1 MSEAKHHDNWK
12 LMAKRRTIETRF
24 SVLCTEFDIQS
35 PLVRSLCGLEL
46 WLESIIGFIIEI
58 FQLAP
63 RVIKYFMIIPYKI
76 ICQKSEL
83 ECSSPLFVCLNLAPK
98 K

>member
-46 WLESIIGFIIEI
+46 WLESIIGFII
-58 FQLAP
+58 
-63 RVIKYFMIIPYKI
+63 
-76 ICQKSEL
+76 
-83 ECSSPLFVCLNLAPK
+83 
-98 K
+98 